1 MVIASFK
8 SRWGTWVY
16 YYCYYYSNMH
26 LKGNQ
31 SLKQHSVSHP
41 EQRLYFGMSGT
52 FQKYTLFGLLEP
64 TSSMSILCASG
75 PNVNTYCTGPPTAHQ
90 SQRTTMFVTRQQR
103 VSINSL
109 KSCFNKLTVLRFF
122 RIWWHTASAFM
133 FY

>member
-1 MVIASFK
+1 M
-8 SRWGTWVY
+8 RYVY

-52 FQKYTLFGLLEP
+52 LQKYTLFGLLEP

-75 PNVNTYCTGPPTAHQ
+75 PNVNTYCTGPPDSPSITENYYVCDTATE
-90 SQRTTMFVTRQQR
+90 S
-103 VSINSL
+103 
-109 KSCFNKLTVLRFF
+109 
-122 RIWWHTASAFM
+122 